1 MANVLD
7 IRRRVRSVKNTQQI
21 TKAMKMV
28 SASRLRRTSER
39 AIASRP
45 YTEKLY
51 DMHQSILAKLPE
63 PKGPFYTERK
73 GKLLLVVVAG
83 DKGLCGSFNSN
94 VFKHADSIIETY
106 GSDQVD
112 IIPIG
117 KKAVAQY
124 RKKGY
129 SALPGFQDIF
139 RHLDRIVATEVVE
152 HILKHYNEGGYGQV
166 KILYNQFKNVLVQ
179 DLREKQVCPLLP
191 DPDAEP
197 EGKLVSQVEHLAEP
211 GLQEILDELAPRVV
225 FITLFQALLDSTAS
239 EHAARMTAM
248 DSATNSA
255 IEMEERLTLEMNKA
269 RQAAITTELIE
280 IVSGAAAL

>member
-7 IRRRVRSVKNTQQI
+7 IKRRVRSVKNTQQI

-45 YTEKLY
+45 YTEKLFE
-51 DMHQSILAKLPE
+51 MHHSILSKLGEAKGE
-63 PKGPFYTERK
+63 FYQVNH
-73 GKLLLVVVAG
+73 GKVLLVVVAG

-94 VFKHADSIIETY
+94 IFKKADVIIDSF
-106 GSDQVD
+106 GKND
-112 IIPIG
+112 IDILPIG
-117 KKAVAQY
+117 KKSVAQY
-124 RKKGY
+124 KKSGY
-129 SALPGFQDIF
+129 STVEGFSGIY
-139 RHLDRIVATEVVE
+139 RHLDRLVAVDVLEKVLS
-152 HILKHYNEGGYGQV
+152 IYRDGGYREV
-166 KILYNQFKNVLVQ
+166 RVLYNQFKNVLIQ
-179 DLREKQVCPLLP
+179 EIREKQLLPLLT
-191 DPDAEP
+191 EK
-197 EGKLVSQVEHLAEP
+197 ETEVKGSMENQVEHLAEP

-225 FITLFQALLDSTAS
+225 FITLFQALLDSIAS

-248 DSATNSA
+248 DAATNSA
-255 IEMEERLTLEMNKA
+255 MEMEERLTLEMNKA